1 MIQNGFD
8 ICALHDNDG
17 KFRNDDDG
25 HQEVSRKSS
34 ISLLKSSKM
43 SSMWYRGA
51 LRVMPLG
58 SSLFVISFFS
68 EPESDDISGI
78 IIS

>member
-25 HQEVSRKSS
+25 HQGRYVNKFT
-34 ISLLKSSKM
+34 
-43 SSMWYRGA
+43 
-51 LRVMPLG
+51 VG
-58 SSLFVISFFS
+58 S
-68 EPESDDISGI
+68 DTDGT
-78 IIS
+78 